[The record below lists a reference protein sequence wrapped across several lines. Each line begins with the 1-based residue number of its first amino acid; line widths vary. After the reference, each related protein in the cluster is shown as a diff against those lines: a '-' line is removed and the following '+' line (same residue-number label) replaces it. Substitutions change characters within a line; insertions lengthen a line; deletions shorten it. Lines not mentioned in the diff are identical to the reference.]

1 MTIKNI
7 FYKIKQHRVVTNL
20 IVNLYGAINHF
31 FFLVRVKKV
40 RVFRTFDEI
49 GSESYWRS
57 SAYEGTFM
65 PTICFSVG
73 HI

>member
-1 MTIKNI
+1 M
-7 FYKIKQHRVVTNL
+7 
-20 IVNLYGAINHF
+20 NLYGAINHF
-31 FFLVRVKKV
+31 FFFGEGKKV

-65 PTICFSVG
+65 ATRQHWSVDG
-73 HI
+73 DRVTTHRSVNM

>member
-1 MTIKNI
+1 M
-7 FYKIKQHRVVTNL
+7 
-20 IVNLYGAINHF
+20 
-31 FFLVRVKKV
+31 

-65 PTICFSVG
+65 PTIGLGLGLGLGLGSL
-73 HI
+73 

>member
-1 MTIKNI
+1 M
-7 FYKIKQHRVVTNL
+7 
-20 IVNLYGAINHF
+20 
-31 FFLVRVKKV
+31 

-49 GSESYWRS
+49 SSESYWRS

-73 HI
+73 HIYRGYLSARQLSIRVMVTLLISITLVDISIVN